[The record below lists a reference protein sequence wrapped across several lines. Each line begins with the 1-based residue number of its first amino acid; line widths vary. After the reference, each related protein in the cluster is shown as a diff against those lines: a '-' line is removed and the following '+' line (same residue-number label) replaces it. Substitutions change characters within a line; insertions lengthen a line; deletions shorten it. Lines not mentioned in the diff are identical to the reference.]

1 MTRGAHLALRRRLL
15 VASATLQR
23 ARLAQE
29 WHDLGDALR
38 PGPRS
43 TAAVLAAGLVAL
55 VLLRPRGDIAARR
68 ASAPQA
74 PIGAPWWLSAALTLW
89 RLARVLLRQ
98 RAAEAPPR

>member
-1 MTRGAHLALRRRLL
+1 MTRRTPLALRRQLL

-43 TAAVLAAGLVAL
+43 AAGLALGLAAL
-55 VLLRPRGDIAARR
+55 VWLRPRWEAAARR
-68 ASAPQA
+68 ATPPQA
-74 PIGAPWWLSAALTLW
+74 SIGAPMWASAALTLW
-89 RLARVLLRQ
+89 RLARVGLSR
-98 RAAEAPPR
+98 RAAGAPH